1 MKTEIFN
8 YNGNPVTFKM
18 ENGEVMVSATE
29 MANLLRERRLVKAK
43 TDQST

>member
-8 YNGNPVTFKM
+8 YNENPVTFKL

-29 MANLLRERRLVKAK
+29 MAKPCAPV
-43 TDQST
+43 